1 YGYGLIAYQTAYLK
15 ANYPSEYFAALLT
28 SVKTNLDK
36 AAVYLAD
43 CRVMGIEVTVPDVN
57 RSVSDFT
64 PDLRE
69 DKPQIVFGLSA
80 VRNVGE
86 GLVGLIVAERE
97 RGGPFDDF
105 YDFCERVDINVL
117 NKRTLESLI
126 KAGGFDCM
134 GHPRKGLL
142 LAFEAIIDQTVARR
156 RERDMGVMSLFGE
169 VELNEVGFDER
180 PKVPDVE
187 FDKMQR
193 LAFEKEMLGLYVS
206 DHPLLGS
213 EAVLRRRTDGTIA
226 DLAECEDGAMKV
238 FGGIITGL
246 QRKWTKRGD
255 LMAVFTLEDLQSSC
269 EVMVF
274 PKTMTEHGHK
284 LADDVAV
291 CVKAR
296 VDKREE
302 SPKLMALEIDVF
314 EGITDGAPP
323 LRLRLAPTRLNERL
337 IDQLKGLL
345 SEHPGESQVFLHI
358 GDQQI
363 LRLPDQFCVDAT
375 NGLVG
380 ELRVL
385 LGPDA
390 LVS

>member
-1 YGYGLIAYQTAYLK
+1 
-15 ANYPSEYFAALLT
+15 
-28 SVKTNLDK
+28 
-36 AAVYLAD
+36 
-43 CRVMGIEVTVPDVN
+43 MGIEVVVPDVN

-64 PDLRE
+64 PVLATQERSR
-69 DKPQIVFGLSA
+69 PQIVFGLSA

-86 GLVGLIVAERE
+86 GLVALVVAERE
-97 RGGPFDDF
+97 RGGPFADF

-117 NKRTLESLI
+117 NKRTIESLV

-134 GHPRKGLL
+134 GHARKGLL
-142 LAFEAIIDQTVARR
+142 LSFESIIDQTVARR
-156 RERDMGVMSLFGE
+156 RESDMGVMSLFGE
-169 VELNEVGFDER
+169 VDMSASGFDER
-180 PKVPDVE
+180 PKILDTE

-206 DHPLLGS
+206 DHPLLGA
-213 EAVLRRRTDGTIA
+213 EALLRRRTDGSIA
-226 DLAECEDGAMKV
+226 DLAECDDGAMKT

-246 QRKWTKRGD
+246 QRKWTKRGE
-255 LMAVFTLEDLQSSC
+255 LMAVFTLEDLESSC

-291 CVKAR
+291 CVKSR

-302 SPKLMALEIDVF
+302 APKLVAMEIDVF
-314 EGITDGAPP
+314 DGVTDGAPP
-323 LRLRLAPTRLNERL
+323 LRIKVAPTRLNERL
-337 IDQLKGLL
+337 INQLKGLL
-345 SEHPGESQVFLHI
+345 GEHPGQAQVFVHL
-358 GDQQI
+358 GDQQV
-363 LRLPDQFCVDAT
+363 LRLPDRFCVDT
-375 NGLVG
+375 SNGLMG

>member
-1 YGYGLIAYQTAYLK
+1 
-15 ANYPSEYFAALLT
+15 
-28 SVKTNLDK
+28 
-36 AAVYLAD
+36 
-43 CRVMGIEVTVPDVN
+43 
-57 RSVSDFT
+57 
-64 PDLRE
+64 
-69 DKPQIVFGLSA
+69 
-80 VRNVGE
+80 
-86 GLVGLIVAERE
+86 
-97 RGGPFDDF
+97 
-105 YDFCERVDINVL
+105 
-117 NKRTLESLI
+117 
-126 KAGGFDCM
+126 
-134 GHPRKGLL
+134 
-142 LAFEAIIDQTVARR
+142 
-156 RERDMGVMSLFGE
+156 MSLFGE
-169 VELNEVGFDER
+169 VELADGGFDER
-180 PKVPDVE
+180 PRILDVE
-187 FDKMQR
+187 FEKMQR

-213 EAVLRRRTDGTIA
+213 EALLRRKTAGSIA
-226 DLAECEDGAMKV
+226 DLAECEDGAMKI

-246 QRKWTKRGD
+246 QRKWTKRGE

-302 SPKLMALEIDVF
+302 SPKLIAMEIDVF

-323 LRLRLAPTRLNERL
+323 VRIKLAPTRLNEAL
-337 IDQLKGLL
+337 IDRLKSILG
-345 SEHPGESQVFLHI
+345 EHPGEAQVFLHI
-358 GDQQI
+358 GDQQV
-363 LRLPDQFCVDAT
+363 LRLPDQFCVDTT